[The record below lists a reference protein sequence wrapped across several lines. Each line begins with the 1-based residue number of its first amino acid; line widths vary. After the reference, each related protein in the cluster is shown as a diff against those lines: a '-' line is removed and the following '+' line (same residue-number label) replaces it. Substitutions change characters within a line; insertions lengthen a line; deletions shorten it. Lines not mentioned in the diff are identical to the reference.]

1 MVLRMRIVSISRIP
15 LILLIA
21 VFLSLDFTLL
31 YLNFKITKE
40 VENNAQ
46 LLNITGR
53 QRMLSQQIAKTI
65 LLINNDEDPNNSPF
79 VKELQLSTQ
88 LFNQTLNAMQSG
100 GMTIN
105 AQGEP
110 LIIPP
115 IEGLSSLAIFH
126 QGVSLWSSTYR
137 DIHTYIQSPNQD
149 NLQKLLLYTQ
159 QGNTQLLD
167 IMNTL
172 SVFYENTT
180 KEHTSQFRKVQ
191 LIIFILALVN
201 FFIIASLLNYSHKN
215 NQQFLSNLSRLL
227 QDLPQAIFLIDHR
240 NKIIATNPTTHELYA
255 KTKAS
260 FQRESIKKYLT
271 MPLNNG
277 PVIINGQHMEITI
290 SSVTTLPHEIRL
302 ISLLNVTESKV
313 LKQKSLY
320 DPLTELLNRNGL
332 MEAFSLSAKTC
343 KEITCL
349 FLDLDRFKSVN
360 DSYGHSTGDE
370 VLRIVA
376 KKLKSC
382 LKTEDIVSRFG
393 GDEFVILLTN
403 QLSQKDINELYDRI
417 KACVA
422 SLTDLKLS
430 DRKITIDIGVS
441 IGIRKGYP
449 SDESLDVIIDD
460 ADKAMYVDKACHRT
474 QKSS

>member
-137 DIHTYIQSPNQD
+137 DIHT
-149 NLQKLLLYTQ
+149 LTLL
-159 QGNTQLLD
+159 
-167 IMNTL
+167 
-172 SVFYENTT
+172 
-180 KEHTSQFRKVQ
+180 
-191 LIIFILALVN
+191 
-201 FFIIASLLNYSHKN
+201 HK
-215 NQQFLSNLSRLL
+215 
-227 QDLPQAIFLIDHR
+227 
-240 NKIIATNPTTHELYA
+240 Y
-255 KTKAS
+255 
-260 FQRESIKKYLT
+260 
-271 MPLNNG
+271 
-277 PVIINGQHMEITI
+277 
-290 SSVTTLPHEIRL
+290 
-302 ISLLNVTESKV
+302 
-313 LKQKSLY
+313 
-320 DPLTELLNRNGL
+320 
-332 MEAFSLSAKTC
+332 
-343 KEITCL
+343 
-349 FLDLDRFKSVN
+349 
-360 DSYGHSTGDE
+360 
-370 VLRIVA
+370 
-376 KKLKSC
+376 
-382 LKTEDIVSRFG
+382 
-393 GDEFVILLTN
+393 
-403 QLSQKDINELYDRI
+403 
-417 KACVA
+417 
-422 SLTDLKLS
+422 
-430 DRKITIDIGVS
+430 
-441 IGIRKGYP
+441 
-449 SDESLDVIIDD
+449 
-460 ADKAMYVDKACHRT
+460 
-474 QKSS
+474 